1 MKSYKRIESIV
12 RGFSNHR
19 RVQIL
24 ELLEKTPELS
34 VAEIA
39 EKLKINYN
47 TASDHI
53 RRLSIVGLVA
63 KRNSDKDVRHKLT
76 DRGHSI
82 LTFCK
87 TLE

>member
-1 MKSYKRIESIV
+1 MKSYKKIENIV

-19 RVQIL
+19 RIQIL

-34 VAEIA
+34 VAEIT

-53 RRLSIVGLVA
+53 RRLSIAGLVA
-63 KRNSDKDVRHKLT
+63 KRNSDRDVRHKLT
-76 DRGHSI
+76 DRGRAI